1 MLDFRSI
8 QTSPAKSSRFTTET
22 ATTRTNG
29 ELIGT
34 SQGAPPRKLDS
45 SSTASM
51 MINTTTD
58 NNKTHL
64 SSRSSLPGATTTG
77 KYSHHS
83 TVGSRPCHECECC
96 RLWKRDM
103 DAIKYRL
110 ICLESVYYLTPEI
123 LAWFENLKLA
133 YDDHHNNQFQGDA
146 DLVSNQTTN
155 STTSN
160 LSLCCIG
167 GDETKYAE
175 HIDAAAAQNKLGA
188 ASKSEK
194 SSNNN
199 IVPEIVIENI
209 I

>member
-1 MLDFRSI
+1 
-8 QTSPAKSSRFTTET
+8 
-22 ATTRTNG
+22 
-29 ELIGT
+29 
-34 SQGAPPRKLDS
+34 
-45 SSTASM
+45 
-51 MINTTTD
+51 
-58 NNKTHL
+58 
-64 SSRSSLPGATTTG
+64 
-77 KYSHHS
+77 
-83 TVGSRPCHECECC
+83 
-96 RLWKRDM
+96 M

-133 YDDHHNNQFQGDA
+133 YDDHPNNQFQGDA
-146 DLVSNQTTN
+146 DLFSNQTTN

-167 GDETKYAE
+167 GDETKNVE
-175 HIDAAAAQNKLGA
+175 QTDAAAATQNKLGA